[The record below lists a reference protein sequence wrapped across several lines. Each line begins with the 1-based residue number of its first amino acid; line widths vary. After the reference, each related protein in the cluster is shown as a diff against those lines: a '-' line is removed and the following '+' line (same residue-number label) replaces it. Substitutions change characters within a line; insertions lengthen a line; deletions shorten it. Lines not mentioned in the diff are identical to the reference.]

1 MILIAGLGNPGTKYA
16 KTRHNIGFMVLDKLN
31 SELKKRGH
39 HINPFKKIKTHEALV
54 ASGDVDGQD
63 ILLAKP
69 TTFMNASG
77 IAINRLS
84 RNHNIPI
91 ENIWIICDDMDIPL
105 GSIKIKPKGGSGGH
119 NGLKSIAQG
128 LKSNNFTRFRIG
140 IWSNESEEV
149 TSKEARAEFV
159 LQKFHK
165 NEHEIINKQIN
176 DMTDAIEL
184 ALKDGLAKAMNKYN
198 K

>member
-84 RNHNIPI
+84 RNHNIPT
-91 ENIWIICDDMDIPL
+91 ENIWI
-105 GSIKIKPKGGSGGH
+105 
-119 NGLKSIAQG
+119 
-128 LKSNNFTRFRIG
+128 
-140 IWSNESEEV
+140 NESEEV

-184 ALKDGLAKAMNKYN
+184 ALKDGL
-198 K
+198 